1 MKGFILDQSALLQC
15 PHIGGVAQL
24 VNLAPRVLLG
34 GQPAVLAR
42 GAPMPVAGCPLQSQS
57 PVFCVMANFTAGPSR
72 VLARGQPRALPSS
85 QARLVPTPPPR
96 PARVFQTRVE
106 AT

>member
-57 PVFCVMANFTAGPSR
+57 PVFCVMANFTVGTSR
-72 VLARGQPRALPSS
+72 VLAGGQPLALSSS
-85 QARLVPTPPPR
+85 QSVFVTTGAPAA
-96 PARVFQTRVE
+96 ARVFQTRVE